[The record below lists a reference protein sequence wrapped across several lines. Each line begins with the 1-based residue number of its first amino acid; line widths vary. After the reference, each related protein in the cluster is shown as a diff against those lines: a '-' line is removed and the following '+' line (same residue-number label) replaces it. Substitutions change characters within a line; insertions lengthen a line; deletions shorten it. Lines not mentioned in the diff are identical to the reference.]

1 MEIANLFC
9 NSSELSKGDYFTLP
23 VIVWDIL
30 VAEANI
36 PENFFSD
43 LIINLLL
50 TGDKTVQELRDPM
63 WL

>member
-23 VIVWDIL
+23 VVVWDIL

-43 LIINLLL
+43 FAYNFVRFALSHLLL
-50 TGDKTVQELRDPM
+50 
-63 WL
+63 W